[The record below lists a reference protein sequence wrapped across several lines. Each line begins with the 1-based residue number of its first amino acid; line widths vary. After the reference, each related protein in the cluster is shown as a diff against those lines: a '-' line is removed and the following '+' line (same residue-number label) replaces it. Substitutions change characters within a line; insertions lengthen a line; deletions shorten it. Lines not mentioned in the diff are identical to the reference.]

1 MGRGTEAGGGSQIF
15 LHHFDGGELMVP
27 REPKNRARLFK
38 RRFAADI
45 HRPISAPQP
54 EPVALR
60 FVYAHRPGVHIRAP
74 AMQEACGA
82 IVAVEFLDTR
92 DMMRLVRRSIDTASI
107 RHVLRLGTLT
117 IRGSEAITN
126 FKSIRTITSPAPAVM
141 IRAASEIITSPAP
154 AACPQAQAGRGR
166 RASRA
171 AGEGAVGSRLPST
184 RCLFRH

>member
-15 LHHFDGGELMVP
+15 LHHLHGGELMVP
-27 REPKNRARLFK
+27 REPKNRTRLFK

-54 EPVALR
+54 EPIALR
-60 FVYAHRPGVHIRAP
+60 FVYAHRPGVHICAP

-92 DMMRLVRRSIDTASI
+92 DMMRLVRRSIDAAFI

-117 IRGSEAITN
+117 IRGSEAIT
-126 FKSIRTITSPAPAVM
+126 KTS
-141 IRAASEIITSPAP
+141 
-154 AACPQAQAGRGR
+154 
-166 RASRA
+166 RASA
-171 AGEGAVGSRLPST
+171 QLPLPRLRS
-184 RCLFRH
+184 

>member
-15 LHHFDGGELMVP
+15 LHHLHGGELMVP
-27 REPKNRARLFK
+27 REPKNRTRLFK

-45 HRPISAPQP
+45 HRPISAPHP
-54 EPVALR
+54 EPIALR

-126 FKSIRTITSPAPAVM
+126 FKSIRTFTSPP
-141 IRAASEIITSPAP
+141 P

-171 AGEGAVGSRLPST
+171 PGEGAVGSRAAST
-184 RCLFRH
+184 RCLFGRRKSGWREDR